1 MLANGYGYIAVRLA
15 VCSGCQAARE
25 GQAGSSGF
33 AAACV
38 SELGQ
43 TAFAMLSESKIVILD
58 EKLGVGR
65 IFSTAIIADVV
76 SCSFIFRCCEC
87 YLVFE

>member
-1 MLANGYGYIAVRLA
+1 MCFHTVVLIAHRLQLY
-15 VCSGCQAARE
+15 CGAAGGSLGLPSCRE

-43 TAFAMLSESKIVILD
+43 TAFAILSEPKIVILD
-58 EKLGVGR
+58 EKR
-65 IFSTAIIADVV
+65 PFSKIFSTADIADVV
-76 SCSFIFRCCEC
+76 TS
-87 YLVFE
+87 Y

>member
-1 MLANGYGYIAVRLA
+1 MRLA
-15 VCSGCQAARE
+15 VRSGCQAARE
-25 GQAGSSGF
+25 GQARSHAVGVT
-33 AAACV
+33 CV

-65 IFSTAIIADVV
+65 IFSTADIADVV

-87 YLVFE
+87 YLVF